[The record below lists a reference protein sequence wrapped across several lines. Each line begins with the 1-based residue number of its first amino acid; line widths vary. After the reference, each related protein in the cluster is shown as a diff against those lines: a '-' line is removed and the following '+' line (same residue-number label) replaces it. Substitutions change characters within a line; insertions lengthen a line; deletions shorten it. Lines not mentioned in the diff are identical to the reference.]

1 MKTNDASAQ
10 PVEQSLA
17 QLQSLSETQRL
28 QQSQQHEQQREQLTA
43 PQHRMV

>member
-28 QQSQQHEQQREQLTA
+28 QQSSSTNSSGSS
-43 PQHRMV
+43 